1 MRNERSSGAAW
12 FVGVVGLA
20 ISATACGGPGGNRV
34 GGGPADDGTKSEV
47 REAGAPDADAV
58 TVADASAPTVGCM
71 GVMEFINVFPR
82 KGSAGST
89 VVLVGLGLS
98 PDMSLAFPGGHV
110 APMDLADP
118 DMNVAFF
125 TVPDGAIDGELAV
138 ECGNASASLG
148 GSWTLSTDALPVASS
163 IAPSQVKLG
172 GVITLSGTGLSASSL
187 QLNSA
192 STPIVNTGTDTSARF
207 VLPSGS
213 PRILTT
219 TYRPIL
225 RGSYGAYLLP
235 ASFAIEV
242 VER

>member
-82 KGSAGST
+82 QGSAGST
-89 VVLVGLGLS
+89 VVLVGTGLS
-98 PDMSLAFPGGHV
+98 PDMRLAFPGGHV
-110 APMDLADP
+110 ATMAVADP
-118 DMNVAFF
+118 EMNIAFF

-138 ECGNASASLG
+138 DCGSVTVSLG
-148 GSWTLSTDALPVASS
+148 VTWTLSTHALPQART
-163 IAPSQVKLG
+163 IAPSNVEPG
-172 GVITLSGTGLSASSL
+172 DVITLSGSGLSGSSF
-187 QLNSA
+187 QLSSA
-192 STPIVNTGTDTSARF
+192 SMLIANTGTDTSATF
-207 VLPSGS
+207 ALPSGP
-213 PRILTT
+213 PRLLPG

-225 RGSYGAYLLP
+225 RGAYGAYLLP
-235 ASFAIEV
+235 ARLAIEV
-242 VER
+242 VTP